1 MKTGEELGFEIQYL
15 YPFWGS
21 EALTCSDFFDRV
33 LESGFDGIEINLPND
48 AGFISSFPSE
58 LEKVKVQKANFQFIA
73 QQVMDIQV
81 ETPGEYLKRVLNR
94 LHEVSAFEPDAI
106 NSHTGKDYYSVEE
119 NCRIIEAIEDFSS
132 KSGIP
137 VFHEIHR
144 GRFSFHSASTIRYIK
159 EFPELKLVGD
169 FSHWCLV
176 SESLL
181 QDQEDILN
189 QLYPHIHHIHA
200 RIGTEQASQI
210 TAPFAPEWTTQLMS
224 FLGFWQKMIDTAKQK
239 GMSSITITPE
249 FDPFPYMPEIP
260 FTRQTFY
267 NQHSMN
273 VTIKEWLENELTI
286 QA

>member
-1 MKTGEELGFEIQYL
+1 MKTGGELGFNIQYV

-21 EALTCSDFFDRV
+21 EALTCSDFFGRA

-48 AGFISSFPSE
+48 SSFISSFPLE
-58 LEKVKVQKANFQFIA
+58 LEKVKVQNTTFQFIA

-81 ETPGEYLKRVLNR
+81 ETPEEYLKRVLNR
-94 LHEVSAFEPDAI
+94 LNEISAFEPDAI
-106 NSHTGKDYYSVEE
+106 NSHTGKDYYSFEE

-132 KSGIP
+132 KLGIP

-144 GRFSFHSASTIRYIK
+144 GRFSFHAASTIRYIK
-159 EFPELKLVGD
+159 EFPDLKLVGD

-189 QLYPHIHHIHA
+189 QLYPHIDHIHA

-210 TAPFAPEWTTQLMS
+210 TAPFAPEWSTQLTS
-224 FLGFWQKMIDTAKQK
+224 FLSFWQKMMDTAKQK
-239 GMSSITITPE
+239 GLSGITVTPE
-249 FDPFPYMPEIP
+249 FGPFPYMPEIP
-260 FTRQTFY
+260 FTRQAFY

-273 VTIKEWLENELTI
+273 VTIKEWLEDELTI
-286 QA
+286 